1 LPSSNS
7 DALDLDAEM
16 VPEYIKAL
24 LNDVHLRA
32 LRSSRLL
39 SSWPY
44 WDRRFVCMKKTLHI
58 DERLLRDARTAAGA
72 KTDTDTVRLGL
83 EALMRRAAYERLRT
97 LRGAEPGAKGT
108 PRRRERGASAK
119 HSAA

>member
-32 LRSSRLL
+32 APFESPFVLL
-39 SSWPY
+39 A
-44 WDRRFVCMKKTLHI
+44 I
-58 DERLLRDARTAAGA
+58 
-72 KTDTDTVRLGL
+72 LG
-83 EALMRRAAYERLRT
+83 
-97 LRGAEPGAKGT
+97 
-108 PRRRERGASAK
+108 S
-119 HSAA
+119 